1 LSIET
6 VVALTSSLDPTIR
19 FALPFMIQGKPYRVI
34 GKPAHRVDGIEKVT
48 GKAIYT
54 GDIDLPGMAY
64 AKILRSPVAHAKLV
78 SIDASRAAN
87 LPGVITVLTRDD
99 IQDLN
104 YRYGA
109 TYKDQSIVA
118 VDKVRYVGDP
128 VAAVLAENPTTA
140 EEALELI
147 DIEYDELPKAIGID
161 GAIAPG
167 APLVHEEDV
176 PRAELRGSTYGA
188 PERFGGTNICYFF
201 GYERGN
207 LDEAFKKAAYVYE
220 DTFRFQKVQHYSLEP
235 HTNIA
240 HYDGDKFT
248 IWSSCQD
255 PFTLRDHLSGIFGL
269 PLSRIRVIVPYVGGG
284 YGGKLYV
291 KAEPIAAAL
300 SWKTRRPVK
309 MVLSIGESFKTVTR
323 HAARVTL
330 KTAVTKEGR
339 LLARDCQV
347 FTDTGAYA
355 DAGPRV
361 TQKAGY
367 RALGPYKIPH
377 VKVEAHAVYTNS
389 VPAGAFR
396 GFGGVQVTW
405 AYESQ
410 MDMIASR
417 LGLDPLEFRLRNL
430 LKKGDVYTEGDTPVD
445 CDLKEGLL
453 KVADA
458 LKWKQKSKRQNT
470 GKGIALCMKDAGGT
484 YKVAGA
490 IVRISSDGSAVLL
503 TGTVEIGQGPRTALS
518 QIVAEE
524 LALGLDAITVAQL
537 DTDVTPYD
545 ISTSASSSTV
555 VMGLA
560 CQRAAQDAKKQLLDC
575 AEKVL
580 KQKANSLRLIG
591 GAVQTRAGQTVPY
604 GKVIVEFFGSKA
616 GEIIGKGMYRDKR
629 SSQAVLGS
637 PTTFWEVG
645 WGGVEAEVDPETG
658 EIKLLNYVSV
668 SDVGRA
674 INPSQV
680 HGQDEGAVMFGIGH
694 TLVEEMVYED
704 GQLLNPNLIDYRVPT
719 FAHLPNKLSTELI
732 ENGNGPGPF
741 GAKGMGEGGL
751 LPVASAVANAVY
763 QAVGV
768 RIQDLPLTP
777 FNVWRAIQAKKTG

>member
-1 LSIET
+1 MG
-6 VVALTSSLDPTIR
+6 R
-19 FALPFMIQGKPYRVI
+19 Q
-34 GKPAHRVDGIEKVT
+34 AHRVDGVEKVT
-48 GKAIYT
+48 GKAVYT
-54 GDIDLPGMAY
+54 GDIELPGMAY
-64 AKILRSPVAHAKLV
+64 AKILRSPVPHARLV
-78 SIDASRAAN
+78 NIDATNARKVT
-87 LPGVITVLTRDD
+87 GVIAVLTRDE
-99 IQDLN
+99 IKDLN

-128 VAAVLAENPTTA
+128 VAAVLANDPDTA
-140 EEALELI
+140 EEALGLI
-147 DIEYDELPKAIGID
+147 DVEYDELPAVTSID
-161 GAIAPG
+161 AAIAAE
-167 APLVHEEDV
+167 APLVHEGDV
-176 PRAELRGSTYGA
+176 AKAELRGSTYGA
-188 PERFGGTNICYFF
+188 PERFRGTNICYYF

-207 LDEAFKKAAYVYE
+207 LDEAFEKADFVFE

-240 HYDGDKFT
+240 HYDGEKFT

-255 PFTLRDHLSGIFGL
+255 PFTLRDHLAGIFSL
-269 PLSRIRVIVPYVGGG
+269 PLNRIRVIVPYVGGG

-291 KAEPIAAAL
+291 KCEPIAAAL

-309 MVLSIGESFKTVTR
+309 LVLSVGESFKTITR
-323 HAARVTL
+323 HGARVTL
-330 KTAVTKEGR
+330 KTGVTRDGR
-339 LLARDCQV
+339 LVARDCQICM
-347 FTDTGAYA
+347 DTGAYA

-367 RALGPYKIPH
+367 RSLGPYKIPH
-377 VKVEAHAVYTNS
+377 AKIEAYGVYTNT

-410 MDMIASR
+410 MDMIAER
-417 LGLDPLEFRLRNL
+417 LGIDAVELRLKNL
-430 LKKGDVYTEGDTPVD
+430 LKKGDRYTAGDTPVD
-445 CDLKEGLL
+445 CDLAEGLV
-453 KVADA
+453 KVAEA
-458 LKWKQKSKRQNT
+458 LSWKEKPAKPNS
-470 GKGIALCMKDAGGT
+470 GKGLGLCMKDAGGT

-490 IVRISSDGSAVLL
+490 TVKMSSDGSIALL
-503 TGTVEIGQGPRTALS
+503 TGTVEVGQGPRTALS

-524 LALGLDAITVAQL
+524 LATSLEQVTVAQL

-560 CQRAAQDAKKQLLDC
+560 VQRAARDVKQQLLQC
-575 AEKVL
+575 AAKVL
-580 KQKANSLRLIG
+580 KEKVGALKIKGGRVHTQSSEPMSY
-591 GAVQTRAGQTVPY
+591 GAVIAQY
-604 GKVIVEFFGSKA
+604 FGSKA
-616 GEIIGKGMYRDKR
+616 GELIGHGLYRDKR
-629 SSQAVLGS
+629 SQKAVLGS

-645 WGGVEAEVDPETG
+645 WGGVELEVDAETG
-658 EIKLLNYVSV
+658 EIKLVNYVSIA
-668 SDVGRA
+668 DVGRA
-674 INPSQV
+674 INPDQV

-694 TLVEEMVYED
+694 TLLEEMVYED

-719 FAHLPNKLSTELI
+719 FENLPEHFSTMLI
-732 ENGNGPGPF
+732 ENANGPGPF

-751 LPVASAVANAVY
+751 LPVASAVANAIA

-777 FNVWRAIQAKKTG
+777 PRVWHALRSKGPPTYTTD

>member
-1 LSIET
+1 MKRAPGYSI
-6 VVALTSSLDPTIR
+6 V
-19 FALPFMIQGKPYRVI
+19 GKQAR
-34 GKPAHRVDGIEKVT
+34 RVDGIEKVT
-48 GKAIYT
+48 GKAVYT
-54 GDIDLPGMAY
+54 GDIELPGMAY
-64 AKILRSPVAHAKLV
+64 AKILRSPLAHAKLIRV
-78 SIDASRAAN
+78 DASRAASHM
-87 LPGVITVLTRDD
+87 GVIAVLTREEIKELD
-99 IQDLN
+99 

-109 TYKDQSIVA
+109 TYKDLCIVA

-128 VAAVLAENPTTA
+128 VAAVLAVDPAAA

-147 DIEYDELPKAIGID
+147 DVEYEELPKVVGIEE
-161 GAIAPG
+161 ALAPG
-167 APLVHEEDV
+167 APSVHEGDV
-176 PRAELRGSTYGA
+176 VTAELRGSIYGA
-188 PERFGGTNICYFF
+188 PERFKGTNICYYF

-207 LDEAFKKAAYVYE
+207 LEEAFKKADFVFE
-220 DTFRFQKVQHYSLEP
+220 DMFRFQKVQHYSLEP

-240 HYDGDKFT
+240 YYDGERFT

-255 PFTLRDHLSGIFGL
+255 PFTLRDHLSGIFRL

-291 KAEPIAAAL
+291 KCEPIAAAL

-309 MVLSIGESFKTVTR
+309 LVLSIGESFKTVTR

-330 KTAVTKEGR
+330 KTGVMGDGR
-339 LLARDCQV
+339 IVARACQIY
-347 FTDTGAYA
+347 TDTGAYA

-367 RALGPYKIPH
+367 RSLGPYRIPH
-377 VKVEAHAVYTNS
+377 AKIEAHGVYTNT

-410 MDMIASR
+410 MDMIAER
-417 LGLDPLEFRLRNL
+417 LGVDAVELRLKNL
-430 LKKGDVYTEGDTPVD
+430 LKKGELYTAGDTPVD

-453 KVADA
+453 KVADG
-458 LKWKQKSKRQNT
+458 LKWKERITKPYT
-470 GKGIALCMKDAGGT
+470 GKGIGMCMKDAGGT

-490 IVRISSDGSAVLL
+490 TVRISSDGSVMLL

-524 LALGLDAITVAQL
+524 LAMPLDQVTVAQL

-560 CQRAAQDAKKQLLDC
+560 CQRAAQDAKQQLLQC
-575 AEKVL
+575 AARVL
-580 KQKANSLRLIG
+580 KQKARSLILKN
-591 GAVQTRAGQTVPY
+591 GAVYNRRGQAMPY

-616 GEIIGKGMYRDKR
+616 GEIIGKGLYRDRR
-629 SSQAVLGS
+629 SKKAILGS
-637 PTTFWEVG
+637 LTTFWEVA

-658 EIKLLNYVSV
+658 VIDVLNYISV
-668 SDVGRA
+668 SDVGKA
-674 INPSQV
+674 INPDQV

-694 TLVEEMVYED
+694 TLLEEMVYED
-704 GQLLNPNLIDYRVPT
+704 GQLLNPNLVDYRVPA
-719 FAHLPNKLSTELI
+719 FENLPKKFTTVLI

-751 LPVASAVANAVY
+751 LPVASAVASAVSK
-763 QAVGV
+763 AVGV

-777 FNVWRAIQAKKTG
+777 PKVWAALQKKQ